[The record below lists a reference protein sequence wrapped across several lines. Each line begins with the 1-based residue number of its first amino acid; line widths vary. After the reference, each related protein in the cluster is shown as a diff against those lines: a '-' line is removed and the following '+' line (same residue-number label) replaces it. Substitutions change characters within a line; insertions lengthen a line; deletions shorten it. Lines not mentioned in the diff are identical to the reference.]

1 MNHIMHNFLKVYVDN
16 TWSQS
21 KVLVLA
27 IFKYQRPHCYVTC
40 LSFWRITRG
49 YIISIFTF
57 LFCLQ
62 FCGKRTTKFAE
73 MPKLTKILGFFFWE
87 GGIRKCPNEYMSGAW
102 SAVGYWPNSKY
113 KIQLFN
119 FTWHP
124 AHFPIRRRIQCVF
137 PPTDEK
143 SNGSIFNTVN
153 IRDTISILIL
163 YVLNTNWTL
172 HFVLTVFTLC
182 VQHTIINVFIIF
194 FFNFLNCISIFLYL
208 QVHFKVCHLH
218 NLTQTQIS
226 NIRSSLVTIIWKSK
240 FNFNFQYM
248 FF

>member
-73 MPKLTKILGFFFWE
+73 MPKLKKILGFFFWE

-119 FTWHP
+119 FHD
-124 AHFPIRRRIQCVF
+124 IQPTSPYEDEFSVYF
-137 PPTDEK
+137 LPPTK
-143 SNGSIFNTVN
+143 NRMALF
-153 IRDTISILIL
+153 L
-163 YVLNTNWTL
+163 TL
-172 HFVLTVFTLC
+172 
-182 VQHTIINVFIIF
+182 
-194 FFNFLNCISIFLYL
+194 
-208 QVHFKVCHLH
+208 
-218 NLTQTQIS
+218 
-226 NIRSSLVTIIWKSK
+226 
-240 FNFNFQYM
+240 
-248 FF
+248 